1 MVECEDTLSHSS
13 QGHYWDNRGNL
24 SIDCIF
30 DTILVSM
37 SVSLGVMRLFLVM

>member
-13 QGHYWDNRGNL
+13 QGRYWDNQGNL

-37 SVSLGVMRLFLVM
+37 SVSLGVMRVFLVM